1 LKVDKTIS
9 EIQVQF
15 NFDDDKVL
23 EYIFDK
29 LESERSLFWIQVAR
43 TVSNRMR
50 SHLKYVEEGY
60 DLREL
65 GLIV

>member
-1 LKVDKTIS
+1 MKVDKTIS

-50 SHLKYVEEGY
+50 FHLKYVEEGY